1 MKWDFQGWL
10 RKNNV
15 EFPGVFVFCLGI
27 PERSNSILWNI
38 QGFSFVL
45 SGISKGKVKK
55 WEISGGGG
63 GGQKGISSIIK
74 AWIFSGKTQCYSSH
88 LFIGC

>member
-15 EFPGVFVFCLGI
+15 EFPGVFVFCLGV

-63 GGQKGISSIIK
+63 EGFKKVYPQPSMLGFFLEKPNAIQV
-74 AWIFSGKTQCYSSH
+74 TY
-88 LFIGC
+88 L